1 MGAWASLREDG
12 TPGFRDDPAVAA
24 FMFCFFFRR
33 SATLG
38 PWNNAFHLRA
48 EVVLGAF
55 FVAQVRAINRDGG
68 QDLEDAVYEDPAASA
83 GFERIKGF
91 DLVALFEADEIC
103 DEVGVHV
110 LVAQGVD
117 VAGFGV

>member
-1 MGAWASLREDG
+1 MGTWTGFGEDG
-12 TPGFRDDPAVAA
+12 APGFRNDPAVAA

-38 PWNNAFHLRA
+38 PWDNAFHLRA
-48 EVVLGAF
+48 EMVLGAF
-55 FVAQVRAINRDGG
+55 FVAKVRTIDGNGG
-68 QDLEDAVYEDPAASA
+68 QDLEDAIDEDPAASS
-83 GFERIKGF
+83 GFERIEEF
-91 DLVALFEADEIC
+91 NLVALFEADEVC

-110 LVAQGVD
+110 LVAEGVD